1 MFYHKVAL
9 TGLNKFRQEL
19 PYGRNQKFKKI
30 VSSIVATVVLFFACS
45 YIYSQP
51 PVLRGNEGDLSGSVY
66 GIITDSKTGEPVFLA
81 EVLLDNTRRSVTTDE
96 NGKYHLRHL
105 SYGNHT
111 LTYFAYGYE
120 KTEHHIDIKD
130 EKLEINISLK
140 PLLRELNDVVVRN
153 ETDND
158 FGITRLKPV
167 DGVAIYAGKKT
178 EVVMLDDVAANLAT
192 NNSRQVFAKVAGL
205 NIWESDG
212 AGLQIGI
219 GGRGLSPNRTSN
231 FNTRQNGYDISA
243 DALGYPESYYSPPT
257 EALEKIEVVRGA
269 ASLQYGTQFGGIINF
284 VFKKPNTAKPVE
296 FISRQTAGSFGLFN
310 SFNSLSGTKGKFGY
324 YTFYQFKRGDGWR
337 PNSGF
342 DNHCAHASVVFHAT
356 NKLSLTLEHTYMHYL
371 TQQAGGLTDAAFE
384 ENPRQSI
391 RERNWF
397 RVNWNLSA
405 LVVDYKFNDKLKL
418 NSRFFGLIADRA
430 ALGFLGLITRA
441 DPMEERDL
449 LWDKYKN
456 FGNET
461 RLIKNYIFFGNHSAF
476 LAGVRYYQG
485 YTDRKQG
492 LANNSK
498 GADFYYLNPDS
509 IEHSAYTFPSRN
521 ISVFAENIFAITS
534 QLSITPGVRYEYIS
548 TSSDG
553 YFNTEYKDL
562 AGNIIYSEHTIDKR
576 SNTRNFV
583 LLGAGA
589 SYKPTANTEFYGN
602 FSQNYRAIT
611 FSDMRI
617 VNPNFR
623 VDPNLKDEKGFS
635 ADVGVRG
642 NINRLFNF
650 DVSLFLISYNN
661 RIGADLRVDSNTY
674 IVYRYR
680 TNIANSRNMG
690 VEVFAELDLLKLFSS
705 GKSKSML
712 SVFTN
717 FSYIN
722 ARYLNSSEQAFNN
735 KKVELV
741 PDFSNKSGITYK
753 RKNFQ
758 ATYQFSYTGKQ
769 FSDATNAEFSANAVY
784 GIIPAYYVMDVS
796 LNYSWKFLTFS
807 GGLNNLT
814 NNNYFT
820 RRAESYPGPGIIP
833 SDGRSFYVTVGLKL

>member
-1 MFYHKVAL
+1 MRSVRLLLIILFSASCNLYVVAQPS
-9 TGLNKFRQEL
+9 KL
-19 PYGRNQKFKKI
+19 PD
-30 VSSIVATVVLFFACS
+30 VE
-45 YIYSQP
+45 P
-51 PVLRGNEGDLSGSVY
+51 DLSGSVY
-66 GIITDSKTGEPVFLA
+66 GIITDQKTGEPIFLA
-81 EVLLDNTRRSVTTDE
+81 EVLLDNTSRSVTTDE
-96 NGKYHLRHL
+96 RGKYHLRHL
-105 SYGNHT
+105 SYGSHK
-111 LTYFAYGYE
+111 LIYFAYGYKKVE
-120 KTEHHIDIKD
+120 QYIDIKD
-130 EKLEINISLK
+130 EKFEINMALE
-140 PLLRELNDVVVRN
+140 PLLHELKDVVVRN

-269 ASLQYGTQFGGIINF
+269 ASLQYGTQFGGFINF
-284 VFKKPNTAKPVE
+284 VFKKPNPDKPFE
-296 FISRQTAGSFGLFN
+296 FSSRQTAGSFGLFN
-310 SFNSLSGTKGKFGY
+310 SFNSISGTKGKMCY
-324 YTFYQFKRGDGWR
+324 HAFYQFKRGDGWR
-337 PNSGF
+337 PNSTF
-342 DNHCAHASVVFHAT
+342 NNHAAHASVAFLAT
-356 NKLSLTLEHTYMHYL
+356 PKLSLTLEHTFMHYL
-371 TQQAGGLTDAAFE
+371 TQQAGGLTDAAFVQD
-384 ENPRQSI
+384 PRQSI
-391 RERNWF
+391 RDRNWF
-397 RVNWNLSA
+397 RVNWNLTA
-405 LVVDYKFNDKLKL
+405 LLVDYKFNDKLKL

-430 ALGFLGLITRA
+430 ALGFLGLISRA

-449 LWDKYKN
+449 LWDNYKN

-461 RLIKNYIFFGNHSAF
+461 RLIKGYNLFGNHSTF

-485 YTDRKQG
+485 HSTRKQG
-492 LANNSK
+492 LANSSND
-498 GADFYYLNPDS
+498 ADFEYLNPDS
-509 IEHSAYTFPSRN
+509 LENSSYTFPSRN
-521 ISVFAENIFAITS
+521 VAVFVENIFAITS
-534 QLSITPGVRYEYIS
+534 NFSITPGVRYEYIS

-553 YFNTEYKDL
+553 FYNTEYKDL
-562 AGNIIYSEHTIDKR
+562 AGNIIFSEHTIDKR
-576 SNTRNFV
+576 NSSRSFV

-589 SYKPTANTEFYGN
+589 SYKPAANLEFYGN

-623 VDPNLKDEKGFS
+623 VDPNLQDEKGYS
-635 ADVGVRG
+635 TDLGVRG
-642 NINRLFNF
+642 NINRMLNF
-650 DVSLFLISYNN
+650 DVSLFMISYNN
-661 RIGADLRVDSNTY
+661 RIGADLRLDSNTY
-674 IVYRYR
+674 VVYRYR
-680 TNIANSRNMG
+680 TNIADSRNMG
-690 VEVFAELDLLKLFSS
+690 VEVFAEVDVFKLFSR
-705 GKSKSML
+705 GNSKSML

-717 FSYIN
+717 FSYID
-722 ARYLNSSEQAFNN
+722 ARYFNSSETAFND

-741 PDFSNKSGITYK
+741 PTFTNKSGITYK

-784 GIIPAYYVMDVS
+784 GIIPAYYVMDFSV
-796 LNYSWKFLTFS
+796 NYSWKLLSFS
-807 GGLNNLT
+807 GGLNNIT
-814 NNNYFT
+814 NNKYFT

-833 SDGRSFYVTVGLKL
+833 SDGRSFYVTVGVKI

>member
-1 MFYHKVAL
+1 MKL
-9 TGLNKFRQEL
+9 
-19 PYGRNQKFKKI
+19 GRF
-30 VSSIVATVVLFFACS
+30 LFF
-45 YIYSQP
+45 IILYSAFCILHSFAQP
-51 PVLRGNEGDLSGSVY
+51 APLPDNELDAAGSVY
-66 GIITDSKTGEPVFLA
+66 GIITDKQTGEPLYLA
-81 EVLLDNTRRSVTTDE
+81 EVLLNNSSRSIRSDE
-96 NGKYHLRHL
+96 KGKYHLRHL
-105 SYGNHT
+105 SYGSHK
-111 LTYFAYGYE
+111 LIYFAYGYE
-120 KTEHHIDIKD
+120 KVERYIDIKD
-130 EKLEINISLK
+130 EKLEINIELE
-140 PLLRELNDVVVRN
+140 PLVRELKDVVVKN
-153 ETDND
+153 EKEND

-167 DGVAIYAGKKT
+167 DGMAIYAGKKS
-178 EVVMLDDVAANLAT
+178 EVVLLDDVAANLAT

-269 ASLQYGTQFGGIINF
+269 ASLQYGTQFGGFINF
-284 VFKKPNTAKPVE
+284 VFKKPNPTKAFEAVL
-296 FISRQTAGSFGLFN
+296 RQTAGSFGLFN
-310 SFNSLSGTKGKFGY
+310 SFNSISGTKGKVGY
-324 YTFYQFKRGDGWR
+324 YAYYQFKRGDGWR

-342 DNHCAHASVVFHAT
+342 NNHAAHASVVFHA
-356 NKLSLTLEHTYMHYL
+356 NKKLSFTLEHTYMHYL
-371 TQQAGGLTDAAFE
+371 AQQPGGLTDAAFAQD
-384 ENPRQSI
+384 PRQSI

-397 RVNWNLSA
+397 RVNWNLTA
-405 LVVDYKFNDKLKL
+405 LMVDYKFNERLKL

-430 ALGFLGLITRA
+430 ALGFLGLISRA

-449 LWDKYKN
+449 LWDKYQN

-461 RLIKNYIFFGNHSAF
+461 RIMYGYNLFGNHSTF

-492 LANNSK
+492 LGNNGSD
-498 GADFYYLNPDS
+498 ADFYYLHPDS
-509 IEHSAYTFPSRN
+509 LEHSAYTFPSRN

-534 QLSITPGVRYEYIS
+534 EFSVTPGVRYEYIS

-553 YFNTEYKDL
+553 YFNLENKDL
-562 AGNIIYSEHTIDKR
+562 AGNVIYSEHTIDKR
-576 SNTRNFV
+576 NRSRNFV
-583 LLGAGA
+583 LLGIGA
-589 SYKPTANTEFYGN
+589 SYKPSSSLEFYGN

-623 VDPNLKDEKGFS
+623 VDPNLQDEKGYS
-635 ADVGVRG
+635 TDLGVRG
-642 NINRLFNF
+642 NINRMLNF
-650 DVSLFLISYNN
+650 DVSLFMISYNN
-661 RIGADLRVDSNTY
+661 RIGADLRLDSNTY
-674 IVYRYR
+674 VVYRYR
-680 TNIANSRNMG
+680 TNIADSRNMG

-705 GKSKSML
+705 TKSKSML

-717 FSYIN
+717 CSFIN
-722 ARYLNSSEQAFNN
+722 AHYFNSSEAAFND

-741 PDFSNKSGITYK
+741 PAFTNKSGITFK

-769 FSDATNAEFSANAVY
+769 FSDATNAEFSANGVY
-784 GIIPAYYVMDVS
+784 GIIPAYYVMDFS
-796 LNYSWKFLTFS
+796 LNYAWNRFNFS
-807 GGLNNLT
+807 GGLNNIT
-814 NNNYFT
+814 NNKYFT

-833 SDGRSFYVTVGLKL
+833 SDGRSFYVTVGVKL

>member
-1 MFYHKVAL
+1 MRGVRLLL
-9 TGLNKFRQEL
+9 TILFSA
-19 PYGRNQKFKKI
+19 YGI
-30 VSSIVATVVLFFACS
+30 LYS
-45 YIYSQP
+45 YSQP
-51 PVLRGNEGDLSGSVY
+51 PRLPDIEHDLSGSVY
-66 GIITDSKTGEPVFLA
+66 GIITDQKTGEPIFLA
-81 EVLLDNTRRSVTTDE
+81 EVLLDNTSRSVTTDE
-96 NGKYHLRHL
+96 RGKYHLRHL
-105 SYGNHT
+105 SYGSHK
-111 LTYFAYGYE
+111 LIYFAYGYKKVE
-120 KTEHHIDIKD
+120 KYIDIKD
-130 EKLEINISLK
+130 EKLEINMVLEPLSQELK
-140 PLLRELNDVVVRN
+140 DVVVRN

-178 EVVMLDDVAANLAT
+178 EVVLLDDVVANLAT

-269 ASLQYGTQFGGIINF
+269 ASLQYGTQFGGFINF
-284 VFKKPNTAKPVE
+284 VFKKPNSEKLFE
-296 FISRQTAGSFGLFN
+296 FISRQTVGSFGLFN
-310 SFNSLSGTKGKFGY
+310 SFNSVSGTKGKMGY
-324 YTFYQFKRGDGWR
+324 YAFYQFKRGNGWR
-337 PNSGF
+337 PNSTF
-342 DNHCAHASVVFHAT
+342 NNHAAHASVAFHT
-356 NKLSLTLEHTYMHYL
+356 TPKLSLTLEHTFMHYL
-371 TQQAGGLTDAAFE
+371 TQQAGGLTDAAFAQ
-384 ENPRQSI
+384 NPRQSI

-397 RVNWNLSA
+397 CVNWNLTA
-405 LVVDYKFNDKLKL
+405 LLLDYKFNDKLKL

-430 ALGFLGLITRA
+430 ALGFLGLISRA

-449 LWDKYKN
+449 LWDEYKN

-461 RLIKNYIFFGNHSAF
+461 RLIKGYNLFGNHSTF

-485 YTDRKQG
+485 HSTRKQG
-492 LANNSK
+492 LANSSNE
-498 GADFYYLNPDS
+498 ADFQYLNPDNLENS
-509 IEHSAYTFPSRN
+509 SYTFPSKN
-521 ISVFAENIFAITS
+521 VAVFVENIFAITS
-534 QLSITPGVRYEYIS
+534 NLSITPGVRYEYIS

-553 YFNTEYKDL
+553 FYNTEYKDL
-562 AGNIIYSEHTIDKR
+562 AGNIIFSEHTVDKR
-576 SNTRNFV
+576 NSSRSFV

-589 SYKPTANTEFYGN
+589 SYKPVANLEFYGN

-623 VDPNLKDEKGFS
+623 VDPNLKDEKGYS
-635 ADVGVRG
+635 TDLGVRG
-642 NINRLFNF
+642 NINRMLNF
-650 DVSLFLISYNN
+650 DMSLFMISYNN
-661 RIGADLRVDSNTY
+661 RIGADLRLDSNTY

-680 TNIANSRNMG
+680 TNIADSRNMG
-690 VEVFAELDLLKLFSS
+690 VEVFAEIDLLRLFKS
-705 GKSKSML
+705 GSAKSML

-717 FSYIN
+717 FSYID
-722 ARYLNSSEQAFNN
+722 ARYFNSSETAYND

-741 PDFSNKSGITYK
+741 PTFTNKSGITYK

-758 ATYQFSYTGKQ
+758 ATCQFSYTGKQ

-784 GIIPAYYVMDVS
+784 GIIPAYYAMDFS
-796 LNYSWKFLTFS
+796 LNYSWKLLSFS
-807 GGLNNLT
+807 GGLNNIT
-814 NNNYFT
+814 NNKYFT

-833 SDGRSFYVTVGLKL
+833 SDGRSFYVTVGVKL